1 MSSANN
7 SRKLS
12 VTRKKKNTC
21 QFSGK
26 NICYGTRPRAIF
38 STGVVGV
45 LGSIVFRYFAN
56 DYSRE
61 RYKFA
66 IGHRR
71 FRFPIFREAMAR
83 NSPTKWNVLC
93 LTAGQLTNARRQG
106 LPKTPFALQ
115 KLCLASRCYLFRG
128 NLNCTYETS
137 LYFCLTRYRKKLLE
151 AIVP

>member
-1 MSSANN
+1 M
-7 SRKLS
+7 L
-12 VTRKKKNTC
+12 C
-21 QFSGK
+21 
-26 NICYGTRPRAIF
+26 
-38 STGVVGV
+38 
-45 LGSIVFRYFAN
+45 SIVFRYFAN
-56 DYSRE
+56 DYSRG

-71 FRFPIFREAMAR
+71 FRFPIFREAVAR

-128 NLNCTYETS
+128 NLNCIRKTPF
-137 LYFCLTRYRKKLLE
+137 YFCLTRYRKKLLE
-151 AIVP
+151 AIVPEKLVSLKFLLRSCHKYYNVMYHLCMYKKNK